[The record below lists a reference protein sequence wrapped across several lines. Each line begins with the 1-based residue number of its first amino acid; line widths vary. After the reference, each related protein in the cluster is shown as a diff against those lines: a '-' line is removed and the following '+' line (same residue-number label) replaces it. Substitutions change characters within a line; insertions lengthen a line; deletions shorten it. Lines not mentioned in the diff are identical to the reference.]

1 MKQSYR
7 KKNAVLG
14 WLALLWV
21 IFVLLSIF
29 ESQKQYELDHNRLI
43 FLNIYLSIYVF
54 ICGDKANQKRKVVLS
69 LVPVNNLLF
78 LEVEKIKNT
87 STTDF

>member
-7 KKNAVLG
+7 KKNAILG
-14 WLALLWV
+14 WLALLRV

-29 ESQKQYELDHNRLI
+29 ESQKQYKLDHNRLI

-54 ICGDKANQKRKVVLS
+54 ICNDKANQKRKVALS
-69 LVPVNNLLF
+69 LVSVNNLLF